1 MKKIVIRI
9 GGSVIASPPNP
20 KLLEKYAELT
30 KDLRKQGYRIAVVV
44 GGGKPAREFINL
56 ARELGLSEREQDELA
71 ISVSRIFAQAL
82 AMKIGGYKWR
92 RIPTTTKEAA
102 EILDER
108 GIVVMGGVKPGM
120 TTDAVAAL
128 LASEAKAD
136 LIVKATDQSGVY
148 TKDPRR
154 RPDAKKLDEISFD
167 ELEKLL
173 AENRHHAGIHQ
184 IIDPEAVRILKEKHI
199 TTIVVNGFKPENI
212 LLAIR
217 GAKIGTIIH

>member
-9 GGSVIASPPNP
+9 GGSVVASPPNP
-20 KLLEKYAELT
+20 KLLGKYAELI
-30 KDLRKQGYRIAVVV
+30 KNLRGEGYHIAVVV

-82 AMKIGGYKWR
+82 AMKIGGYEWR
-92 RIPTTTKEAA
+92 RIPITTKEAA
-102 EILDER
+102 EILNER

-120 TTDAVAAL
+120 TTDTVAAL
-128 LASEAKAD
+128 LTSEAKAD
-136 LIVKATDQSGVY
+136 LIVKATDQNGVY

-154 RPDAKKLDEISFD
+154 HPDAKKLDEISFD

-173 AENRHHAGIHQ
+173 AENKHHAGIHQ

-217 GAKIGTIIH
+217 GVKIGTIIH

>member
-20 KLLEKYAELT
+20 KLLEKYAELI
-30 KDLRKQGYRIAVVV
+30 KDLRKQGHQIAVVV

-82 AMKIGGYKWR
+82 AMKIGGYEWR
-92 RIPTTTKEAA
+92 YVPTTPKEAA
-102 EILDER
+102 KILNER
-108 GIVVMGGVKPGM
+108 GIVIMGGVKPGM

-128 LASEAKAD
+128 VASETKANM
-136 LIVKATDQSGVY
+136 IIKATDQDGVY

-154 RPDAKKLDEISFD
+154 YSDAKKLDEISFN
-167 ELEKLL
+167 ELERIL
-173 AENRHHAGIHQ
+173 AKNRHHAGIHQ
-184 IIDPEAVRILKEKHI
+184 VIDPEAARILKEKRI

-212 LLAIR
+212 LLAIK
-217 GAKIGTIIH
+217 GAKIGTTIH

>member
-1 MKKIVIRI
+1 MKKIIIRV

-20 KLLEKYAELT
+20 KLLEKYVELI
-30 KDLRKQGYRIAVVV
+30 KDLRKQGHQIAVVV

-82 AMKIGGYKWR
+82 AMKIGGYEWR

-154 RPDAKKLDEISFD
+154 HLDAKKLDEISFD

-212 LLAIR
+212 LLAIG

>member
-1 MKKIVIRI
+1 MKKIIIRI

-20 KLLEKYAELT
+20 KLLEKYAELI
-30 KDLRKQGYRIAVVV
+30 KDLRKQGHQIAVVV

-82 AMKIGGYKWR
+82 AMKIGGYEWR
-92 RIPTTTKEAA
+92 RTPTTTKEAA

-148 TKDPRR
+148 TKDPRSH
-154 RPDAKKLDEISFD
+154 PDAKKLDEISFD